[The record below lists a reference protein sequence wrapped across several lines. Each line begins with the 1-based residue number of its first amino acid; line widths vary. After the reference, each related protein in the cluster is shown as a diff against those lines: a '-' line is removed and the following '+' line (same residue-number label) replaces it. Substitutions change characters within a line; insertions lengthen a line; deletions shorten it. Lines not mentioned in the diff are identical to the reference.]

1 MNVVHQFTSMP
12 SSYFHTGVS
21 SHSLVIVLET
31 RGTKKLFPA
40 LVSLSE
46 LDLLDEDK
54 AKLYTDT
61 DFLGS
66 D

>member
-1 MNVVHQFTSMP
+1 MP

-31 RGTKKLFPA
+31 GGTKKLFPA

-54 AKLYTDT
+54 AKLYKDP

>member
-1 MNVVHQFTSMP
+1 MP